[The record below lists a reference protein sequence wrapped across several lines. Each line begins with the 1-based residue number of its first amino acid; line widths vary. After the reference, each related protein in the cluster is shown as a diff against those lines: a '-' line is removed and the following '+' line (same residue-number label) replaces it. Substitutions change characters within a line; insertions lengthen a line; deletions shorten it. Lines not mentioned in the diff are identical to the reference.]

1 MIDFSTQYMTCDECP
16 IGKDSLESRR
26 NRLASYMKETGDADW
41 QPEYCG
47 CDKIGEEHFWVGGYC
62 EDAFCK
68 KEKITS
74 NGRRNTGRAY
84 RRIMKKSKEK
94 RIMSIVNRYYI
105 PHAGYVDWGWVDNE
119 WVQVGKYV
127 KYPKNSNK
135 QRWMKRYTSRVSRKT
150 DLPQKGNAY
159 RRCFD
164 YWWTMY

>member
-1 MIDFSTQYMTCDECP
+1 MIDLGSRYITCDECP
-16 IGKDSLESRR
+16 LGAEDILDRYE
-26 NRLASYMKETGDADW
+26 RLKGYDDGDW

-47 CDKIGEEHFWVGGYC
+47 CDKIGTMFLYGDYC
-62 EDAFCK
+62 EDAFCNK
-68 KEKITS
+68 TPSGTS
-74 NGRRNTGRAY
+74 GQRKTGRAY
-84 RRIMKKSKEK
+84 RRVMLKQKTNRLMK
-94 RIMSIVNRYYI
+94 IVNSSYI